1 MNFSGT
7 QTLSGHGQVVFVQS
21 GGGHY
26 PYATNYLQPT
36 DGGTLTIGPGITVHG
51 QDGIVGNGS
60 LPLINQGTITSDQA
74 QAITVTGSTVVNLGI
89 LQASGGGQ
97 LYVNGLTGNVGLTSL
112 SGTGSLLSLGGTNYV
127 NDLDRTVAQVRR

>member
-1 MNFSGT
+1 MAKWSSCNPAEVITRTPRTICNPPMAARS
-7 QTLSGHGQVVFVQS
+7 
-21 GGGHY
+21 
-26 PYATNYLQPT
+26 
-36 DGGTLTIGPGITVHG
+36 TIGPGITVHG

-127 NDLDRTVAQVRR
+127 NDLDRTVVQVRR